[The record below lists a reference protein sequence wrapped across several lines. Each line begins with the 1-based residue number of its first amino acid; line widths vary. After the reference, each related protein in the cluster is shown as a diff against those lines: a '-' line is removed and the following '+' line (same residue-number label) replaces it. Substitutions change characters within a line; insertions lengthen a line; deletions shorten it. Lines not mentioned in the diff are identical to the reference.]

1 MDWDTGFDR
10 ELDALNDAHSRAR
23 IGTPE
28 YRLRRRMLLR
38 TLPRRRGGAT
48 HTLRRP
54 ASAAPVVR
62 ALPMR
67 RAVVVRPRTAWRWW
81 LAGAIVALVAGVL
94 VCRAL

>member
-10 ELDALNDAHSRAR
+10 ELEALNDAHSRAR

-67 RAVVVRPRTAWRWW
+67 RAAWRWW

>member
-23 IGTPE
+23 MGTPE

-38 TLPRRRGGAT
+38 TLPRRKGSAT

-54 ASAAPVVR
+54 ASSAPVVR

-67 RAVVVRPRTAWRWW
+67 RAVVARPTTAWRWW
-81 LAGAIVALVAGVL
+81 VVAALVAIAATAKVL
-94 VCRAL
+94 L

>member
-1 MDWDTGFDR
+1 MEWDTGFDR

-38 TLPRRRGGAT
+38 TLPRRKGGAT

-54 ASAAPVVR
+54 ASSAPVMR

-67 RAVVVRPRTAWRWW
+67 RAAVAPPSTAWRWW
-81 LAGAIVALVAGVL
+81 VVGVLVALVAGAL
-94 VCRAL
+94 VCRQL